1 MPAMKAP
8 PWLLK
13 VRKAANNKR
22 HVRKQRD
29 LRLCVLCGDPHRGD
43 HEACPA
49 CRVVRA
55 AKQKARYH
63 GELSRKAR
71 LTNAVFGA
79 SLT

>member
-1 MPAMKAP
+1 MAVKPSRLHRQKLASN
-8 PWLLK
+8 
-13 VRKAANNKR
+13 RR

-29 LRLCVLCGDPHRGD
+29 LGLCVLCGAPHRGD
-43 HEACPA
+43 HEACPP

-71 LTNAVFGA
+71 LTNAEFGA
-79 SLT
+79 ADR